1 VSLVARH
8 IEANGIPTVMI
19 ANARDIVEF
28 CGVPRLLFVDYPLG
42 NPCGE
47 PFKADQ
53 QRDIVSRALDLLE
66 TASEPRSTVVAPYVW
81 PHGDDWKRLIFS
93 DEQSFLSEEGT
104 ERWLEAKEDYRQAK
118 QEGKV

>member
-19 ANARDIVEF
+19 ANARDIVEY
-28 CGVPRLLFVDYPLG
+28 CGVPRLLFVDFPLG

-66 TASEPRSTVVAPYVW
+66 TATEPRSTVVAPYVW
-81 PHGDDWKRLIFS
+81 PHGNDWKRLIFS
-93 DEQSFLSEEGT
+93 DEQAFLSEEGT
-104 ERWLEAKEDYRQAK
+104 ERWLEAKEQYRHDK
-118 QEGKV
+118 LEGKV